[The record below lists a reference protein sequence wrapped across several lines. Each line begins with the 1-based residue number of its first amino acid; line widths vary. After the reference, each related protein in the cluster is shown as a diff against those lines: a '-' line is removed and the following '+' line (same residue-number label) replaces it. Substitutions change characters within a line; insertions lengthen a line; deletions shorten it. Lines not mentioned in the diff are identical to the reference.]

1 MDRIRKLHLYLG
13 CIFAPLLIFFAISG
27 AWQTFMLHVSTKPPH
42 EYYAPL
48 LLQRLSSI
56 HKFQDFSLPWQK
68 QQPSIPFRC
77 FVLGMALGFVST
89 AILGVVMAFKFTR
102 ERWIV
107 WLCLAAGFILPVF
120 LLYVGGGI
128 R

>member
-13 CIFAPLLIFFAISG
+13 CIFTPLLIFFAVSG
-27 AWQTFMLHVSTKPPH
+27 AWQTFMLHRSKKDGSYTAQPALV
-42 EYYAPL
+42 
-48 LLQRLSSI
+48 RLSSV
-56 HKFQDFSLPWQK
+56 HLLQEFPVGFGQK

-77 FVLGMALGFVST
+77 FVLAMALGFVAT

-107 WLCLAAGFILPVF
+107 WLCLVAGFILPV
-120 LLYVGGGI
+120 LLLFIGGGI